1 MAQAK
6 HNLPE
11 ASNGTMMEKE
21 KDSNEDKEAGSVT
34 IPECAVCLQPCI
46 HPARLPCNHIYC
58 YLCVKGV
65 ANHNKRCPMCRQEM
79 PSDFVERPQLVEV
92 DEVKELER
100 PEEEYQWFYE
110 GRNGWWKYD
119 SRINKDLETVYEL
132 GETKCEML
140 ICGILYVIDFEKK
153 CQHRKYQPRYKR
165 NIKRDRKDAQCKGVS
180 GWWQYDQRTSLEL
193 ETAYKQGKRT
203 CDLLIAGF
211 LYIAD
216 FGSMHQLR
224 RNDPSRRR
232 RIKRD
237 LYNVPKKGV
246 AGLRLNVQEEEMIRE
261 IRGAE
266 RPASPESDT
275 ISGDGTSTPIPPSNT
290 PQTPAG
296 GTASGDAT
304 PLNDRMDQRSDSLHQ
319 VLEQMRSLVLIEH
332 LSFNS
337 NNDLEETAEDESV
350 SEHSILSCIPTSHES
365 DEDNL

>member
-21 KDSNEDKEAGSVT
+21 KDSNEDKEGSVT

-110 GRNGWWKYD
+110 GRNGWW
-119 SRINKDLETVYEL
+119 
-132 GETKCEML
+132 
-140 ICGILYVIDFEKK
+140 
-153 CQHRKYQPRYKR
+153 
-165 NIKRDRKDAQCKGVS
+165 
-180 GWWQYDQRTSLEL
+180 QYDQRTSLEL

-216 FGSMHQLR
+216 FGSMQQLR

-365 DEDNL
+365 DEDHL

>member
-21 KDSNEDKEAGSVT
+21 KDSNEDKEGSVT

-110 GRNGWWKYD
+110 GRN
-119 SRINKDLETVYEL
+119 
-132 GETKCEML
+132 
-140 ICGILYVIDFEKK
+140 
-153 CQHRKYQPRYKR
+153 
-165 NIKRDRKDAQCKGVS
+165 